1 MNNISR
7 RRVYWH
13 TPAASLSCINGKQ
26 TEVEL
31 LLISVYVFRSRAQAA
46 SMCVHALASV
56 HNAGSRRACKCQQWD
71 SHAWFKI
78 YTCVRVRAY
87 VCIQCVFACSCVYVH
102 VYFYACAC
110 VLCVHYVHSLLWQYP
125 NLERKCIFEQR
136 TLTRWPAQV
145 NLCVCNSEKCVCV
158 TLGIFQRCYGP
169 VWIHEPQGENG
180 FYLLRPSCARA
191 EEKRG
196 EKFAKFSQYRM
207 KTFLFIMQTRKLP
220 KQIMAKFN

>member
-26 TEVEL
+26 AEVEL
-31 LLISVYVFRSRAQAA
+31 LLISVYVFRSRARAA

-78 YTCVRVRAY
+78 YTCVCVRAY
-87 VCIQCVFACSCVYVH
+87 VCIQYVFACSCVYVC
-102 VYFYACAC
+102 FYACAC

-158 TLGIFQRCYGP
+158 TLGDKVNGVFFSDATDSYGYMNHREEMDFIFFALRVREQKRSVARNSP
-169 VWIHEPQGENG
+169 SFHNIVWKR
-180 FYLLRPSCARA
+180 FYLLCKHESCRN
-191 EEKRG
+191 K
-196 EKFAKFSQYRM
+196 
-207 KTFLFIMQTRKLP
+207 
-220 KQIMAKFN
+220 